1 MRYKNF
7 LYLSQRCKKEFNK
20 KRPCKFSCSVF
31 NVFSVP
37 FSGGFSYLEKHYKG
51 RIRLCEF
58 YKGVS
63 LRKQVVQKDS
73 GAYDDKVR
81 TRIIVKD
88 IDNSL
93 DYYRRCLMLLDF
105 YKKV

>member
-7 LYLSQRCKKEFNK
+7 LYLSKRCKKEFNK

-31 NVFSVP
+31 DVFSIP
-37 FSGGFSYLEKHYKG
+37 FSGGFSYLEEHYKE
-51 RIRLCEF
+51 RIRRFEF

-63 LRKQVVQKDS
+63 QGKQVVQ
-73 GAYDDKVR
+73 KVR

-93 DYYRRCLMLLDF
+93 DYYRRCLMLLGF